1 MRGVLSFATPL
12 IVYLHQG
19 RLTGCYV
26 VATEIIIINL
36 KFIQLWNSK

>member
-1 MRGVLSFATPL
+1 MRGVSSFETPL

-26 VATEIIIINL
+26 AATEILIRNL
-36 KFIQLWNSK
+36 IKNAYKD